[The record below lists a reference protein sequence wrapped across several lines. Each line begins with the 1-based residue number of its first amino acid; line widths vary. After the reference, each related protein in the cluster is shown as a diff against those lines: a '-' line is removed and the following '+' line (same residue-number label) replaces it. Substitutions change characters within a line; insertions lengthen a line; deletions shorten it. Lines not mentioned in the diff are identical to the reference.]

1 MFSLG
6 GNCLFM
12 AFSALAPL
20 AGTLSQ
26 DALEAS
32 VEGGLIGEA
41 TFARDFGKRPL
52 CGKQKVLYR
61 IDATFHEPTVGG
73 APEGPSKSMRKVAQR

>member
-1 MFSLG
+1 
-6 GNCLFM
+6 M
-12 AFSALAPL
+12 AFSAPAPL

-26 DALEAS
+26 DAFEAS

-41 TFARDFGKRPL
+41 TFTRNFCQRQV

-73 APEGPSKSMRKVAQR
+73 APEGPSKSMGQVA